1 MKVSSKRNTSLI
13 FFGSLISG
21 KIRLPRG
28 HFNKMED
35 PDEFSEYSISSKLEG
50 DFPEAGGAGWEA
62 NAKESAPGRPKPRT
76 KPIKNLID
84 NFISINQA
92 RQKGSAPKTGGIE
105 GLKL

>member
-1 MKVSSKRNTSLI
+1 M
-13 FFGSLISG
+13 ISG

-28 HFNKMED
+28 HFNIMED
-35 PDEFSEYSISSKLEG
+35 LDGFSEYSIISKEALEG
-50 DFPEAGGAGWEA
+50 DLPEAGGGGWEA
-62 NAKESAPGRPKPRT
+62 NAKESAPERPKPRT